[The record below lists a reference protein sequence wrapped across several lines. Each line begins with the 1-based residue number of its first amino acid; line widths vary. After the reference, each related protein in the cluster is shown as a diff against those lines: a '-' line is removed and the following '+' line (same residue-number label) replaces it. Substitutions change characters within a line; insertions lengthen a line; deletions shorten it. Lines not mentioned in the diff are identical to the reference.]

1 MTGARA
7 AQDDGRVNHADW
19 RTTTDAR
26 QFLAEAGPGLRAD
39 PVENTL
45 LLTIAHAAQGS
56 APAPAA
62 APLFGWHPA
71 QPERPEGP
79 AHPDSPAAGGGAFV
93 HTPGWPLVLGP
104 MTEAA
109 AAGLAT
115 VLRDQGRRVAGVNG
129 TPAAAGAFA
138 AQWQRAGSP
147 APTSRLFQRQRLFR
161 LAELTPPP
169 PPPGR
174 ARVATARDRELLTR
188 WTDGFHREANDS
200 GRPDSGPV
208 VDSRLAYGGQ
218 LVWETGGEPVSTAA
232 RTPVVGGMARVAPV
246 YTPPAQ
252 RGKGY
257 GGAVTVAVS
266 RAARQAGA
274 REVVLFTD
282 LANPT
287 SNALYQRL
295 GYRPVSDRHVLLF
308 TAR

>member
-1 MTGARA
+1 M
-7 AQDDGRVNHADW
+7 NHAAW
-19 RTTTDAR
+19 RTTADAGE
-26 QFLAEAGPGLRAD
+26 FLAEAGPALQAD

-45 LLTIAHAAQGS
+45 LLTIADAAHG
-56 APAPAA
+56 AATMPGPAPVR
-62 APLFGWHPA
+62 APLFGW
-71 QPERPEGP
+71 QPR
-79 AHPDSPAAGGGAFV
+79 GGTFV
-93 HTPGWPLVLGP
+93 HSPGWPLVLGL
-104 MTEAA
+104 MTGAA
-109 AAGLAT
+109 AAALAAT
-115 VLRDQGRRVAGVNG
+115 LHDQGRPVAGVNG
-129 TPAAAGAFA
+129 PPATAQAFA
-138 AQWQRAGSP
+138 AQWQQTHRRPGA
-147 APTSRLFQRQRLFR
+147 SRLFQRQRLFR

-174 ARVATARDRELLTR
+174 VRVATASDREVLIR
-188 WTDGFHREANDS
+188 WTDSFHREANDS

-232 RTPVVGGMARVAPV
+232 RTPVVGGMSRVAPV

-308 TAR
+308 VTR

>member
-1 MTGARA
+1 VT
-7 AQDDGRVNHADW
+7 HADW

-26 QFLAEAGPGLRAD
+26 EFLAGAGPILQAD

-56 APAPAA
+56 APGPT
-62 APLFGWHPA
+62 PLFGWHP
-71 QPERPEGP
+71 
-79 AHPDSPAAGGGAFV
+79 GGGAFV
-93 HTPGWPLVLGP
+93 HTPGFPLVLGP
-104 MTEAA
+104 MAEAA
-109 AAGLAT
+109 ATGLAAT
-115 VLRDQGRRVAGVNG
+115 LGQHGRAISGVNG
-129 TPAAAGAFA
+129 VPAAAQAFA
-138 AQWQRAGSP
+138 ARWLHTANPP
-147 APTSRLFQRQRLFR
+147 ASSRLFQRQRLFR

-174 ARVATARDRELLTR
+174 ARVATASDRELLIR
-188 WTDGFHREANDS
+188 WTDSFHREANDS

-218 LVWETGGEPVSTAA
+218 LVWETGEPVSTAA
-232 RTPVVGGMARVAPV
+232 RTPVVGGMSRVAPV

-252 RGKGY
+252 RAKGY

-308 TAR
+308 VTR